1 MTCAQWHELK
11 NKEDILKEEGK
22 RDRNEEGDRE
32 MKENK
37 ERWTRESYKKER
49 MISLR

>member
-1 MTCAQWHELK
+1 MNSK

-37 ERWTRESYKKER
+37 
-49 MISLR
+49 